1 MTPKRVIGDL
11 FNCMTQLFPSNRL
24 WLCEVKKWIVNKK
37 FGTYPKSADPK
48 ITTKE
53 TSSYPIRYMAQ
64 ILPDVTTDIAGHKNS
79 SADRKILE
87 LTLVQLTFKQWL
99 TPSSSCIWF
108 KYCQEIDWGYV
119 EYERKYL
126 TKITRTYPES
136 TETVVT

>member
-1 MTPKRVIGDL
+1 
-11 FNCMTQLFPSNRL
+11 
-24 WLCEVKKWIVNKK
+24 
-37 FGTYPKSADPK
+37 
-48 ITTKE
+48 
-53 TSSYPIRYMAQ
+53 MAQ
-64 ILPDVTTDIAGHKNS
+64 ILPDVTTDIASHKNS
-79 SADRKILE
+79 LADRKILE